1 MAGFKTFL
9 SFFCFFRSGETGS
22 DDKDDAIRHVSYDGS
37 VGHGEDRRE
46 VKEDVVVFFSHF
58 FQDVAHLLGTK
69 DFGWVRRDRTTG
81 QDIKVWKYVFVDDFV
96 KGEAHGDDVG

>member
-1 MAGFKTFL
+1 MLAWPASRRFL
-9 SFFCFFRSGETGS
+9 ASLASSGAVMPAHDS
-22 DDKDDAIRHVSYDGS
+22 C
-37 VGHGEDRRE
+37 VGDGEDGWE
-46 VKEDVVVFFSHF
+46 VQEDVVVLLSNF

-69 DFGWVRRDRTTG
+69 EFGWVRRDRTTG

>member
-1 MAGFKTFL
+1 MA
-9 SFFCFFRSGETGS
+9 
-22 DDKDDAIRHVSYDGS
+22 HDGC
-37 VGHGEDRRE
+37 VGDGEDGWE
-46 VKEDVVVFFSHF
+46 VQEDVVVLLSNF

-81 QDIKVWKYVFVDDFV
+81 QDIKVWKYVFVDDFI